1 MSEWRFCIQ
10 NALSLAI
17 ELQSDGL
24 GYAYQIGPVQRKGIS
39 NVPDTWVLQSSTE
52 LDDHDGQVGQVISGV
67 IVAYDYSPWQ
77 PSIATLALGV
87 VGDGNVHP

>member
-39 NVPDTWVLQSSTE
+39 NVPDT
-52 LDDHDGQVGQVISGV
+52 
-67 IVAYDYSPWQ
+67 
-77 PSIATLALGV
+77 
-87 VGDGNVHP
+87 